1 MTVLQ
6 DIFEMGVGSPTS
18 ALETCAKGERERYS
32 MGERDLTRGLERVA
46 QDEDDGVA
54 AEEHLGDEAV
64 AVHRLGLLLPWNGG
78 MTTRK
83 ESAIGQNF
91 TRTDRKVGTHL

>member
-1 MTVLQ
+1 
-6 DIFEMGVGSPTS
+6 
-18 ALETCAKGERERYS
+18 

-64 AVHRLGLLLPWNGG
+64 AVHRLGLLLPWNGE
-78 MTTRK
+78 MTTR
-83 ESAIGQNF
+83 
-91 TRTDRKVGTHL
+91 